1 MNVKWIHTLA
11 VAGLIACVP
20 LTAQAQTAVPA
31 AAIEL
36 TGGATSPIALTPE
49 VLAGLPQ
56 VEQDVTFQTSKGPSS
71 GHYKGV
77 LFWEVLKANKAL
89 DGLQRNGEL
98 QKTFLVTAK
107 DDYKIAFSVGEIHPD
122 FGNTPLMIATEVDG
136 KPIEGGPRIIV
147 PGDKRGARAVQEI
160 VKIEMR

>member
-1 MNVKWIHTLA
+1 MKWIRSLA
-11 VAGLIACVP
+11 VAGLIVCAP
-20 LTAQAQTAVPA
+20 LAAKALTASPTTT
-31 AAIEL
+31 IEL

-49 VLAGLPQ
+49 MLAGLPQ

-98 QKTFLVTAK
+98 AKTFLVTAK
-107 DDYKIAFSVGEIHPD
+107 DDYQIAFSVGEIHPE

-136 KPIEGGPRIIV
+136 KPIEDGPRIVV
-147 PGDKRGARAVQEI
+147 PGDTRGARAVQKV
-160 VKIEMR
+160 VKIELR

>member
-1 MNVKWIHTLA
+1 MKMLQTLA
-11 VAGLIACVP
+11 VAWLIACAP
-20 LTAQAQTAVPA
+20 FAAQAQTTAPPA
-31 AAIEL
+31 TIEL

-49 VLAGLPQ
+49 LLASLPQ

-89 DGLQRNGEL
+89 DELQRNGEL

-107 DDYKIAFSVGEIHPD
+107 DDYKIAFSIGEIHPE

-147 PGDKRGARAVQEI
+147 PSDKRGARAVQEI
-160 VKIEMR
+160 VKIEIR

>member
-1 MNVKWIHTLA
+1 MKWIRMLA
-11 VAGLIACVP
+11 VAGLIACGPIAV
-20 LTAQAQTAVPA
+20 LAQTTAPPA
-31 AAIEL
+31 TIEL
-36 TGGATSPIALTPE
+36 TGGTTSPIALTPDM
-49 VLAGLPQ
+49 LAGLPQ
-56 VEQDVTFQTSKGPSS
+56 IEQDVTFQTSKGPSS

-107 DDYKIAFSVGEIHPD
+107 DDYKIAFSVGEIHPE

-136 KPIEGGPRIIV
+136 KPIEGGPRIVV

-160 VKIEMR
+160 VKIEIR

>member
-1 MNVKWIHTLA
+1 MKWIRMLA
-11 VAGLIACVP
+11 VAGLVACAP
-20 LTAQAQTAVPA
+20 LVAQAQTAAAP

-49 VLAGLPQ
+49 LLAGLPQ
-56 VEQDVTFQTSKGPSS
+56 IEQDVTFQTSKGPSS
-71 GHYKGV
+71 GRYKGV
-77 LFWEVLKANKAL
+77 LLWEVLKANKAL
-89 DGLQRNGEL
+89 EGLQRNGEL

-147 PGDKRGARAVQEI
+147 PGDKRVARAVQEI
-160 VKIEMR
+160 VKIEIR